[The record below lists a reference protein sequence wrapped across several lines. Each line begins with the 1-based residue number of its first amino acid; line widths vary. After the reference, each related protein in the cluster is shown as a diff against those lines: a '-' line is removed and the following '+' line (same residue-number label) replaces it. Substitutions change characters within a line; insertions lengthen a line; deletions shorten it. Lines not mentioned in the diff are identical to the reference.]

1 MGVEL
6 PRGAPEPTELQRDF
20 IKASEAE
27 DARKKSAEAE
37 HLRRLEE
44 ALARANRNEAAAL
57 TALAKSEA
65 EQHPVKAAKLALATW
80 PRDDSDMS
88 LPQATRDSGGARSH
102 RAELT

>member
-88 LPQATRDSGGARSH
+88 PAPSDSRLW
-102 RAELT
+102 RR